1 MSFYPKQITD
11 ALADVLYPGSD
22 KKILGL
28 DMVQGVKID
37 GKNVRFKL
45 VFQRS
50 NDPFMLPLK
59 KKCIALVQEALGAE
73 ALVEVLVENVH
84 DMEKPTV
91 LDDVKNILAIAS
103 GKGGVGKSTISS
115 NLAVALAQKGFKV
128 GLIDADIFGPSIPKM
143 FGAED
148 VRPSIEE
155 IDGKNKIIPFEKY
168 GVKMLSIGFFVNAKQ
183 ATVWR
188 GPMAGGALKQM
199 IEEAHWGELDYLLFD
214 LPPGTSDIHLTLI
227 QTLPITGAVV
237 VSTPQE
243 VALADAIK
251 GIDMFEG
258 PGVNVPVLGL
268 VENMAWFTPAELP
281 ENKYYI
287 FGKDGCKA
295 LANEKGISLLGQIP
309 IVQSIREGGD
319 SGVPVALNTDT
330 VTGIEFA
337 KLADSVVHAVDE
349 RNAHKDVTKRVKL
362 K

>member
-11 ALADVLYPGSD
+11 ALTSVVYPGSD
-22 KKILGL
+22 KTIIGL
-28 DMVQGVKID
+28 DMVQAIKID
-37 GKNVRFKL
+37 GNKVRFKL
-45 VFQRS
+45 IFQRS
-50 NDPFMLPLK
+50 NDPFIVSLK
-59 KKCIALVQEALGAE
+59 KKCLELVSAALGDE
-73 ALVEVLVENVH
+73 AIVEIIVDNVH
-84 DMEKPTV
+84 DMENPTN
-91 LDDVKNILAIAS
+91 LDEVKNIIAIAS
-103 GKGGVGKSTISS
+103 GKGGVGKSTVAT
-115 NLAVALAQKGFKV
+115 NLAVALAQTGAKV

-148 VRPSIEE
+148 ARPVIEE

-199 IEEAHWGELDYLLFD
+199 IEEAYWGELDYLLFD

-227 QTLPITGAVV
+227 QTLPVTGAVV

-258 PGVNVPVLGL
+258 PGVKVPVLGL
-268 VENMAWFTPAELP
+268 VENMAWFTPEELP
-281 ENKYYI
+281 NNKYYI
-287 FGKDGCKA
+287 FGKEGCKN

-309 IVQSIREGGD
+309 IVQSIRECGD
-319 SGVPVALNTDT
+319 NGAPVALMTES
-330 VTGIEFA
+330 VTGLQFA
-337 KLADSVVHAVDE
+337 KLADSVIKAIED
-349 RNAHKDVTKRVKL
+349 RNTMQESTKRVRMK
-362 K
+362 